1 MGEAK
6 RRKEIALHRNPEYNS
21 DPFVPWTKSDWEKL
35 KTTFG
40 SLTEPDLLA
49 ALAQKG
55 FKEKAR
61 GVVLLSI
68 YEGKLAA
75 GYLSSSEVL
84 LNLYES
90 GFKNRLQECFYTY
103 NPRTD
108 FILMVTYND
117 VVTSNECTYD
127 FIPRKFGQTTLAIE

>member
-6 RRKEIALHRNPEYNS
+6 RKKEIALHRNPEYSS
-21 DPFVPWTKSDWEKL
+21 DPFVPWTKEDWEKL

-40 SLTEPDLLA
+40 NLTEPDLLA
-49 ALAQKG
+49 ALARKG
-55 FKEKAR
+55 FKEKTR

-68 YEGKLAA
+68 YEGKLAS

-90 GFKNRLQECFYTY
+90 GFKNRLQECFYKY
-103 NPRTD
+103 NPRTE
-108 FILMVTYND
+108 FILMVTYDD
-117 VVTSNECTYD
+117 VATYDDYTYD
-127 FIPRKFGQTTLAIE
+127 FIPRKLGQTTLGLG